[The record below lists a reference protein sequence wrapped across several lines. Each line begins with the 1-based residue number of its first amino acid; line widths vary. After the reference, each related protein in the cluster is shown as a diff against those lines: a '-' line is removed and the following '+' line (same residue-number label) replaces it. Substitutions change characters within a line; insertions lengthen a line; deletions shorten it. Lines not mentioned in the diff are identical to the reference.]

1 MKRLFFFFAFV
12 SLVLMAVKAK
22 AQYLSQREEV
32 SFSELLWCIDK
43 KVGMCLDSILFEKGY
58 VDHSGT
64 WEAQSLDGTR
74 SYYGARSLGLM
85 VNDTAFIEV
94 LEVWT
99 SDDTVALVQI
109 MTQNYF
115 RYKELLLSSKIYG
128 FKEVRRKR
136 NENLESIKFKSNGFN
151 MTIIIDREEEIPGYL
166 IMIFRELT
174 KEPPLRD

>member
-12 SLVLMAVKAK
+12 SLVLMTVKAK

-32 SFSELLWCIDK
+32 SFSELLRCIDK
-43 KVGMCLDSILFEKGY
+43 KVGMYLDSILFEKGY

-74 SYYGARSLGLM
+74 SWGLM
-85 VNDTAFIEV
+85 ANDTAFIEV
-94 LEVWT
+94 LEAWT

-128 FKEVRRKR
+128 FKEVKR
-136 NENLESIKFKSNGFN
+136 EKNENSESIEFKNIAFN
-151 MTIIIDREEEIPGYL
+151 MVVIINREEEIPGYL
-166 IMIFRELT
+166 VMIFRELT
-174 KEPPLRD
+174 KAPPLRD